1 MRPRVRICGENEVM
15 DDILIDVQDVSKV
28 FCRSLKRSI
37 WYGVRDI
44 ASELVGKRRDRSE
57 LRKNEFWANRDIAFQ
72 VRRGECLGLIGR
84 NGAGKTTLLK
94 MLNGLIKPD
103 RGRITMRGRIGAL
116 IALGAGFNPILTG
129 RENIYINGS
138 VLGLSKREIDR
149 KVDEIID
156 FADVREA
163 IDAPVRT
170 YSSGMMVRLGFAVA
184 TAITKPDVLILD
196 EVLAVGDA
204 QFRYKCYNRVGQ
216 LKRDTAVIFVSH
228 SMGNIGAMC
237 DRTLVLDKGRI
248 EYSGHTAGGIK
259 RYLEIARMT
268 SPNDETETFEKFD
281 HPVTRFRLTLDRE
294 CVPFG
299 GEIRLEAQIELSEPS
314 PGSLLRIAVYDETGL
329 VVAEWHSKR
338 SGEPI
343 DLKSGMNH
351 LEIPLRPVLLKN
363 GRYSFGFFLNDH
375 TSVKVPVWSYKVHQF
390 EVEGPAFG
398 EWTYQFPIH
407 HAVDRGSEWAADSVL
422 ERAICEL

>member
-1 MRPRVRICGENEVM
+1 M
-15 DDILIDVQDVSKV
+15 DDILIEVEDISKV

-57 LRKNEFWANRDIAFQ
+57 LRKYEFWANRDITFQ

-138 VLGLSKREIDR
+138 VLGLTKREIDC

-156 FADVREA
+156 FADVRDA

-170 YSSGMMVRLGFAVA
+170 YSSGMLVRLGFAVA

-228 SMGNIGAMC
+228 SMANIGAIC
-237 DRTLVLDKGRI
+237 DRTLVLNNGRI
-248 EYSGHTAGGIK
+248 DYLGHTSEGIK
-259 RYLEIARMT
+259 RYLEIART
-268 SPNDETETFEKFD
+268 SSAHDEVDAFEKFE
-281 HPVTRFRLTLDRE
+281 HPVTWFRLSLSSE
-294 CVPFG
+294 SVPFG
-299 GEIRLEAQIELSEPS
+299 GEIRLDAEIELSEPS
-314 PGSLLRIAVYDETGL
+314 PGSLLRIAVYDEAGL

-338 SGEPI
+338 SGAPI
-343 DLKSGMNH
+343 NLRSGTNR
-351 LEIPLRPVLLKN
+351 LEIPLGPVLFKN
-363 GRYSFGFFLNDH
+363 GRYFFGFFLNDH
-375 TSVKVPVWSYKVHQF
+375 TSVKVPVWSYKVHEF
-390 EVEGPAFG
+390 VVEGPAFG

-407 HAVDRGSEWAADSVL
+407 QAVDRTSDRAADSVL
-422 ERAICEL
+422 ERASCK

>member
-1 MRPRVRICGENEVM
+1 M

-37 WYGVRDI
+37 WYGMRDI

-57 LRKNEFWANRDIAFQ
+57 LRKNEFWANRNISFQ
-72 VRRGECLGLIGR
+72 VWRGECLGLIGR
-84 NGAGKTTLLK
+84 NGAGKTTLLR

-103 RGRITMRGRIGAL
+103 RGRITMRGHIGAL

-149 KVDEIID
+149 KVDEIIE
-156 FADVREA
+156 FADVHDA

-170 YSSGMMVRLGFAVA
+170 YSSGMMVRLGFAIA

-204 QFRYKCYNRVGQ
+204 QFRYKCYNRIGQ
-216 LKRDTAVIFVSH
+216 LKRNTAVIFVSH
-228 SMGNIGAMC
+228 SMANIGAIC

-248 EYSGHTAGGIK
+248 EFLGHTAGGMK
-259 RYLEIARMT
+259 RYLEIARMSST
-268 SPNDETETFEKFD
+268 HDEAEAFEKFD
-281 HPVTRFRLTLDRE
+281 HPVIQFRLALGSE

-299 GEIRLEAQIELSEPS
+299 GEISLRAEIGLSEPS
-314 PGSLLRIAVYDETGL
+314 PGSLLRIAVYDEAGM

-338 SGEPI
+338 SGAPI
-343 DLKSGMNH
+343 DLKSGINH
-351 LEIPLRPVLLKN
+351 LEIPLGPVLLKN
-363 GRYSFGFFLNDH
+363 GRYLLGFFLNDY
-375 TSVKVPVWSYKVHQF
+375 TGVKVQVWSYKVHVF
-390 EVEGPAFG
+390 VVEGPAFG
-398 EWTYQFPIH
+398 EWTYQFPVHQLIH
-407 HAVDRGSEWAADSVL
+407 RTDDQTVDSVPG
-422 ERAICEL
+422 RAACEM

>member
-1 MRPRVRICGENEVM
+1 M

-37 WYGVRDI
+37 WYGMRDI

-57 LRKNEFWANRDIAFQ
+57 LRKNEFWANRDISFH

-84 NGAGKTTLLK
+84 NGAGKTTLLR

-103 RGRITMRGRIGAL
+103 RGRIAMRGSIGAL

-138 VLGLSKREIDR
+138 VLGLTKREIDR
-149 KVDEIID
+149 KVDEIIE
-156 FADVREA
+156 FADVRDA

-170 YSSGMMVRLGFAVA
+170 YSSGMMVRLGFAIA

-204 QFRYKCYNRVGQ
+204 QFRYKCYNRIGQ
-216 LKRDTAVIFVSH
+216 LKRNTAVIFVSH
-228 SMGNIGAMC
+228 SMGNIGAIC
-237 DRTLVLDKGRI
+237 DRTVVLDRGRV
-248 EYSGHTAGGIK
+248 EYIGPTAGGVK
-259 RYLEIARMT
+259 RYLDLART
-268 SPNDETETFEKFD
+268 SSAYEESDAFENFD
-281 HPVTRFRLTLDRE
+281 YPVTEFSLALRSE

-299 GEIRLEAQIELSEPS
+299 GEIQLDAEIELSEPS
-314 PGSLLRIAVYDETGL
+314 AGSLLRIAVYDEAGL

-338 SGEPI
+338 SGAPI

-351 LEIPLRPVLLKN
+351 LEIPLGPVLLKN
-363 GRYSFGFFLNDH
+363 GRYLFGFFLNDY
-375 TSVKVPVWSYKVHQF
+375 TGVKVQVWSYKVHAF
-390 EVEGPAFG
+390 VVEGPAFG
-398 EWTYQFPIH
+398 EWTYQFPVHQLIH
-407 HAVDRGSEWAADSVL
+407 RTDDRTVDSVPR
-422 ERAICEL
+422 RAACEM

>member
-1 MRPRVRICGENEVM
+1 M

-44 ASELVGKRRDRSE
+44 ASELVGNRRDRSE
-57 LRKNEFWANRDIAFQ
+57 LRKYEFWANRDITFQ
-72 VRRGECLGLIGR
+72 VQRGECLGLIGR

-103 RGRITMRGRIGAL
+103 RGRITMHGRIGAL

-156 FADVREA
+156 FADVRDA

-216 LKRDTAVIFVSH
+216 LKRNTAVIFVSH
-228 SMGNIGAMC
+228 SMGNIGIFA
-237 DRTLVLDKGRI
+237 
-248 EYSGHTAGGIK
+248 
-259 RYLEIARMT
+259 
-268 SPNDETETFEKFD
+268 TEPWF
-281 HPVTRFRLTLDRE
+281 
-294 CVPFG
+294 
-299 GEIRLEAQIELSEPS
+299 
-314 PGSLLRIAVYDETGL
+314 
-329 VVAEWHSKR
+329 
-338 SGEPI
+338 
-343 DLKSGMNH
+343 
-351 LEIPLRPVLLKN
+351 
-363 GRYSFGFFLNDH
+363 
-375 TSVKVPVWSYKVHQF
+375 
-390 EVEGPAFG
+390 
-398 EWTYQFPIH
+398 
-407 HAVDRGSEWAADSVL
+407 
-422 ERAICEL
+422 

>member
-1 MRPRVRICGENEVM
+1 M
-15 DDILIDVQDVSKV
+15 DDILIEVEDISKV

-57 LRKNEFWANRDIAFQ
+57 LRKYEFWANRDITFQ

-138 VLGLSKREIDR
+138 VLGLTKREIDR

-156 FADVREA
+156 FADVRDA

-204 QFRYKCYNRVGQ
+204 QFRYKCYNRIGQ
-216 LKRDTAVIFVSH
+216 LKRNTAVIFVSH
-228 SMGNIGAMC
+228 SMGNIGAIC
-237 DRTLVLDKGRI
+237 DRTMVLDKGRI
-248 EYSGHTAGGIK
+248 DYVGPTAGGVK
-259 RYLEIARMT
+259 RYFEIART
-268 SPNDETETFEKFD
+268 SSAHDESGAFEKFD
-281 HPVTRFRLTLDRE
+281 HPVQRFRLTLDSER
-294 CVPFG
+294 VPFG
-299 GEIRLEAQIELSEPS
+299 AAIRLEAAIELSEPS
-314 PGSLLRIAVYDETGL
+314 PGSLLRIAVYDDTG
-329 VVAEWHSKR
+329 VAVAEWHGKR
-338 SGEPI
+338 SGAPI
-343 DLKSGMNH
+343 DLRSGTNQ
-351 LEIPLRPVLLKN
+351 LEIPLGPVLLKN
-363 GRYSFGFFLNDH
+363 GRYTFGFFLTDH
-375 TSVKVPVWSYKVHQF
+375 TGVKVQVWSYKAHEFV
-390 EVEGPAFG
+390 VEGPAFG

-407 HAVDRGSEWAADSVL
+407 QAVHRTGDRTAGSVR
-422 ERAICEL
+422 ERAACEL

>member
-1 MRPRVRICGENEVM
+1 M
-15 DDILIDVQDVSKV
+15 DDILIDVEDVSKI

-57 LRKNEFWANRDIAFQ
+57 LRTNEFWANRDISFQ

-149 KVDEIID
+149 KVDEIIE
-156 FADVREA
+156 FADVRDA

-184 TAITKPDVLILD
+184 TAITKPDILILD

-216 LKRDTAVIFVSH
+216 LKRNTAVIFVSH
-228 SMGNIGAMC
+228 SMANIGAIC

-248 EYSGHTAGGIK
+248 EHFGNTAEGIK
-259 RYLEIARMT
+259 RYLEIART
-268 SPNDETETFEKFD
+268 SSARDEAEAFEIFE
-281 HPVTRFRLTLDRE
+281 HPVTRFRLGLSSE
-294 CVPFG
+294 CVQFG
-299 GEIRLEAQIELSEPS
+299 GEIRLEAEIELSEPS
-314 PGSLLRIAVYDETGL
+314 PSSLLRIAVYDETGL

-338 SGEPI
+338 SGAPI
-343 DLKSGMNH
+343 DLESGTNH
-351 LEIPLRPVLLKN
+351 LEIPLGPVLLKN
-363 GRYSFGFFLNDH
+363 GRYFFGFFLNDH
-375 TSVKVPVWSYKVHQF
+375 TSLKVPVWSYKAHEFV
-390 EVEGPAFG
+390 VEGPEFG

-407 HAVDRGSEWAADSVL
+407 QTVNRHGDKAADSVPK
-422 ERAICEL
+422 RATCELRV